1 MIAAEAQY
9 RAWMIAALAG
19 DANAYRQLLAALTR
33 HLRGYFR
40 VRIGQGMAEDLVQET
55 LMAIHTRRATY
66 DATQPF
72 TAWVFGIAR
81 HKLVDEFR
89 KAKRRPSIPLDEAPE
104 LFAADDTGAA
114 IARRDVQKLLAQLP
128 EAKRNLLKAIK
139 LDGEAV
145 ADVAR
150 QAEMSESA
158 VKVSVHRSLKSLSDG
173 VGGDDADR

>member
-1 MIAAEAQY
+1 VIAAEAQY

>member
-9 RAWMIAALAG
+9 RAWMVAALAG
-19 DANAYRQLLAALTR
+19 DANAYRQLLGSLTR

-40 VRIGQGMAEDLVQET
+40 ARIGADMAEDLVQET
-55 LMAIHTRRATY
+55 LMAIHTRRGTY
-66 DATQPF
+66 DTSQPF

-89 KAKRRPSIPLDEAPE
+89 KAKRRPSVPLDEAPE

-114 IARRDVQKLLAQLP
+114 IAKRDVQKLLAQLP
-128 EAKRNLLKAIK
+128 EGKRSLLTSVK

-150 QAEMSESA
+150 EADMSESA

-173 VGGDDADR
+173 VRDADG